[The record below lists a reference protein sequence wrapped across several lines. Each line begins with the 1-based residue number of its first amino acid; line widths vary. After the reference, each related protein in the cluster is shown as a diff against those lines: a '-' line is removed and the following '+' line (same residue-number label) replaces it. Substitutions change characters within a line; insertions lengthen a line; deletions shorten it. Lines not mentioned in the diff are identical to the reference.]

1 MWPISYPEAA
11 VTGTRGTRM
20 TRNKIALILG
30 LGLGVIGITGASLVL
45 TGGHGQPSSQPAA
58 AATRHP
64 GAGQRAIASP
74 RETAPAASPVA
85 ADASHRQ
92 TVPSWWRHGGRSRYA
107 KVAADLWKVII
118 TDVVKDKDA
127 TLTTDL
133 RALSADSGSAL
144 GDLPP
149 VGRAEYVAAMGDLHR
164 AGETA
169 LRSGSYAR
177 ATALVQ
183 AGLTK
188 LHAFNVTVGLKA

>member
-20 TRNKIALILG
+20 TRYKIALILG

-45 TGGHGQPSSQPAA
+45 VGGHGQPSSQPAA
-58 AATRHP
+58 VARHP
-64 GAGQRAIASP
+64 GAGQRASAP
-74 RETAPAASPVA
+74 LREPTPAASPVA

-107 KVAADLWKVII
+107 KVAGDLWKVII
-118 TDVVKDKDA
+118 TDVAKDKDA
-127 TLTTDL
+127 TFTADL
-133 RALSADSGSAL
+133 RALIADSGSAL
-144 GDLPP
+144 GDPP
-149 VGRAEYVAAMGDLHR
+149 PAGRAEYVAAMGDLHR

-169 LRSGSYAR
+169 LRSGSYVR

-183 AGLTK
+183 AGLHK
-188 LHAFNVTVGLKA
+188 LHAFNVTAGLKA